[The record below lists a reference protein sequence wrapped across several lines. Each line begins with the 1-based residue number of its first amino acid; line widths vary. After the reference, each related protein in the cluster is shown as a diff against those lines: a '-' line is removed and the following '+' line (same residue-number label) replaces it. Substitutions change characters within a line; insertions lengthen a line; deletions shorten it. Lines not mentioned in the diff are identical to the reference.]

1 MAFLTSIIEK
11 LSRPP
16 EEIRS
21 ENLRHWAETI
31 EDRIPIAEV
40 ESRRKGRVAGV
51 VQNLRIDPRPGRNSI
66 EATIIDG
73 TGELVVKWLGR
84 QELRGVRLG
93 VGLIVDGTFG
103 ADPSGE
109 LVILNPEYVLVT
121 GPEHG

>member
-1 MAFLTSIIEK
+1 MAFFTNLLER

-21 ENLRHWAETI
+21 ENLRHWAESI
-31 EDRIPIAEV
+31 ENRCPIAAV
-40 ESRRKGRVAGV
+40 ETRTRCRVAGV

-93 VGLIVDGTFG
+93 VGLIVDGTVG
-103 ADPSGE
+103 RDSSGE
-109 LVILNPEYVLVT
+109 LVTLNPEYVLVP
-121 GPEHG
+121 GPAHG